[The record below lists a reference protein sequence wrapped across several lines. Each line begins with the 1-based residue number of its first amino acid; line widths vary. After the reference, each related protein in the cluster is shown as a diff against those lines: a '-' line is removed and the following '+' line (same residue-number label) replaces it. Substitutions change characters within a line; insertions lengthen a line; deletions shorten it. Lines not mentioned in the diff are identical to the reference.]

1 MQHDLPV
8 EDEGNIL
15 NIHQVVF
22 HPFDHFV
29 DAAGIAKLDHP
40 PGGKAGLDFQEVTKI
55 GGTGVQLVDIKFPFG
70 PGSDEAH
77 FALEDIPELGQFV
90 YSPFAHGSSPWGH
103 AVVVVGGEGGAAL

>member
-8 EDEGNIL
+8 EDERNIL

-40 PGGKAGLDFQEVTKI
+40 PGGEAGLDFQEVTEI
-55 GGTGVQLVDIKFPFG
+55 GGTGVQLVDIIFSFG
-70 PGSDEAH
+70 SWSDEAH
-77 FALEDIPELGQFV
+77 FAFEDVEELRQFV
-90 YSPFAHGSSPWGH
+90 NSPFAHGSSPWGD
-103 AVVVVGGEGGAAL
+103 A